1 MFFPKIVFREM
12 TLEENIN
19 IIKWEYFER
28 DEPLNIH
35 KIIVIQFKELD
46 GLDENLSKEEI
57 YKIIKEVVTKYYNKN
72 IEKNKKRSFE
82 I

>member
-35 KIIVIQFKELD
+35 KIIVTQFKELD

-57 YKIIKEVVTKYYNKN
+57 Y
-72 IEKNKKRSFE
+72 S
-82 I
+82 